1 MTDTPEKLENMTLG
15 DARTQPGTSPCPPPA
30 GMTPKKGQHVIGE
43 IDMRIASDGTWFY
56 MGTPIT
62 RNSLVNLFSTVIH
75 RDAHGAYWLITPA
88 EMARIKVEDA
98 PFLAVELNVTN
109 DDDVNTLNFRTNS
122 GRWVAADAAHPI
134 RVDIDPDTHQPRPY
148 LQVAEDGTEARI
160 NRAVFY
166 ELVEMAEQADINGE
180 AVLKLA
186 SGGATFIL
194 GPATEDT

>member
-1 MTDTPEKLENMTLG
+1 
-15 DARTQPGTSPCPPPA
+15 
-30 GMTPKKGQHVIGE
+30 
-43 IDMRIASDGTWFY
+43 
-56 MGTPIT
+56 
-62 RNSLVNLFSTVIH
+62 
-75 RDAHGAYWLITPA
+75 
-88 EMARIKVEDA
+88 MARIKVEDA